1 MRASEGT
8 KLISWMHSIHESK
21 WWLDPIEILCVGAG
35 ELYQFEALVVASSV
49 LAATAAHACGRPT
62 ESANA
67 GELCF
72 AMGALIDAGARHFTA
87 GQGKIV
93 APRLVVEAEFGTR

>member
-1 MRASEGT
+1 
-8 KLISWMHSIHESK
+8 MHSTHEPN
-21 WWLDPIEILCVGAG
+21 WWLRPIEILHVGAG

-49 LAATAAHACGRPT
+49 LTATAVHAGGRSA
-62 ESANA
+62 ESANS
-67 GELCF
+67 GELRF